1 MRETKTKLYE
11 KKEKERRQKNIEKKN
26 YAKRVSCKLLA
37 SESTWSNDILQTNSG
52 YRFQI

>member
-1 MRETKTKLYE
+1 MR
-11 KKEKERRQKNIEKKN
+11 KKRRKEDKKNIEKKN

-52 YRFQI
+52 YLFQI